1 MIELRGVTVELGARA
16 VVDSV
21 DGVVADGEWL
31 ALIGPNGAG
40 KTTLLRAI
48 ARLVPFT
55 GSIALAGRPVE
66 ALSRTELARLV
77 AVVPQEPSTPPWMTV
92 AEYVL
97 LGRTPHLG
105 PLAREGARD
114 RDAAARSLARLDL
127 LPFADR
133 PLGTLSGGEKQRVV
147 VARALAQ
154 DARIVLLDE
163 PTAALDIGHQQQA
176 LELLDGLRE
185 ESGLTLV
192 AAMHDLTLAAQ
203 YADRMLL
210 LDAGR
215 VVADGMPAEVL
226 TEGAIA
232 RHYGAAID
240 VVRVGDRIAVVP
252 RRESAPRLAPER
264 EPQYGDVS

>member
-1 MIELRGVTVELGARA
+1 VIELRGVTVELGGRR
-16 VVDSV
+16 VVDLV
-21 DGVVADGEWL
+21 DALVERGEWL

-48 ARLVPFT
+48 ARLVPFA
-55 GSIALAGRPVE
+55 GEISLDGRPGVE
-66 ALSRTELARLV
+66 LTRAELARLV

-105 PLAREGARD
+105 PLAKEGVRD
-114 RDAAARSLARLDL
+114 RDAAARALARLDL
-127 LPFADR
+127 LQFVDR
-133 PLGTLSGGEKQRVV
+133 RLGTLSGGEKQRVV

-154 DARIVLLDE
+154 EAPIVLLDE

-176 LELLDGLRE
+176 LDLLDVLRE

-203 YADRMLL
+203 YAKRMLL
-210 LDAGR
+210 LADGH
-215 VVADGMPAEVL
+215 VVANGSPVDVL
-226 TEGAIA
+226 TEATIA
-232 RHYGAAID
+232 QHYGAAID
-240 VVRVGDRIAVVP
+240 VVDVGGRIAVVP
-252 RRESAPRLAPER
+252 RRA
-264 EPQYGDVS
+264 G

>member
-1 MIELRGVTVELGARA
+1 MIELGSVTVELGGSS
-16 VVDSV
+16 VVDRVSAT
-21 DGVVADGEWL
+21 VADGEWL

-48 ARLVPFT
+48 ARLVPYA
-55 GSIALAGRPVE
+55 GDIALDGRRSE
-66 ALSRTELARLV
+66 ELTRGELARLV
-77 AVVPQEPSTPPWMTV
+77 AVVPQDPSTPPWMTV

-105 PLAREGARD
+105 PLAKEGARD

-127 LPFADR
+127 LPFAQR
-133 PLGTLSGGEKQRVV
+133 RLGTLSGGEKQRVV

-154 DARIVLLDE
+154 EAPIVLLDE

-176 LELLDGLRE
+176 LELLDGLRA

-192 AAMHDLTLAAQ
+192 AAMHDLTLASQ
-203 YADRMLL
+203 YADRMLM

-215 VVADGMPAEVL
+215 VVADGTPADVL
-226 TEGAIA
+226 TEAVIA
-232 RHYGAAID
+232 EHYGAAID
-240 VVRVGDRIAVVP
+240 VVAVGDRIAVVP
-252 RRESAPRLAPER
+252 RRPDRVAP
-264 EPQYGDVS
+264 

>member
-1 MIELRGVTVELGARA
+1 VSAIELRGVTVELGGRP
-16 VVDSV
+16 VVDRV
-21 DGVVADGEWL
+21 DATVARGEWL

-48 ARLVPFT
+48 ARLVPYA
-55 GSIALAGRPVE
+55 GSILLDGRRTE
-66 ALSRTELARLV
+66 ELRRAELSRLL
-77 AVVPQEPSTPPWMTV
+77 AVVPQDPATPPWMTV
-92 AEYVL
+92 GEYVL

-105 PLAREGARD
+105 LLAKEGRHD
-114 RDAAARSLARLDL
+114 RRAAAGALARLDL
-127 LPFADR
+127 LDYR
-133 PLGTLSGGEKQRVV
+133 ERRLGTLSGGERQRAV

-154 DARIVLLDE
+154 EARIVLLDE

-176 LELLDGLRE
+176 LELLDALRG

-210 LDAGR
+210 LDRGR
-215 VVADGMPAEVL
+215 IAAEGSPREVL
-226 TEGAIA
+226 TAEALA

-240 VVRVGDRIAVVP
+240 VVPVGGRLAVVP
-252 RRESAPRLAPER
+252 RRNGVAQGAHGVDAVRR
-264 EPQYGDVS
+264 

>member
-1 MIELRGVTVELGARA
+1 VIELRSVTVELGGTV
-16 VVDSV
+16 VVDAI
-21 DGVVADGEWL
+21 DAVVADGEWL

-40 KTTLLRAI
+40 KTTLLRAV
-48 ARLVPFT
+48 ARLVPFA
-55 GSIALAGRPVE
+55 GEIRLAGRSVDELPR
-66 ALSRTELARLV
+66 AELARLV

-105 PLAREGARD
+105 PLAKEGVRD
-114 RDAAARSLARLDL
+114 REAAARSLARLDL
-127 LPFADR
+127 IPFVDR
-133 PLGTLSGGEKQRVV
+133 RLGTLSGGEKQRVV

-154 DARIVLLDE
+154 EARIVLLDE

-176 LELLDGLRE
+176 LDLLDGLRE

-210 LDAGR
+210 LDSGR
-215 VVADGMPAEVL
+215 VVAEGAPVDVL
-226 TEGAIA
+226 TEALIA
-232 RHYGAAID
+232 SHYGAAID
-240 VVRVGDRIAVVP
+240 VVPVGDRIAVVP
-252 RRESAPRLAPER
+252 RRRVPPNT
-264 EPQYGDVS
+264 

>member
-1 MIELRGVTVELGARA
+1 MTVAEYVLLGRTPHLGPLAKEGARDREA
-16 VVDSV
+16 AARS
-21 DGVVADGEWL
+21 L
-31 ALIGPNGAG
+31 
-40 KTTLLRAI
+40 
-48 ARLVPFT
+48 ARLDLLPFA
-55 GSIALAGRPVE
+55 GEILLDGRPS
-66 ALSRTELARLV
+66 ADLPRGELARLV

-105 PLAREGARD
+105 PLAKEGARD
-114 RDAAARSLARLDL
+114 REAAARALARLDL
-127 LPFADR
+127 LPFTNR
-133 PLGTLSGGEKQRVV
+133 RLGTLSGGEKQRVV

-154 DARIVLLDE
+154 EASIVLLDE

-215 VVADGMPAEVL
+215 VVADGTPADVL
-226 TEGAIA
+226 TEAAIA
-232 RHYGAAID
+232 EHYGAAID
-240 VVRVGDRIAVVP
+240 VISVSDRIAIVP
-252 RRESAPRLAPER
+252 RRSPADRD
-264 EPQYGDVS
+264 G

>member
-1 MIELRGVTVELGARA
+1 MTAIRLRGVTVELGGRA
-16 VVDSV
+16 VVDRV
-21 DGVVADGEWL
+21 DADVADGEWV

-40 KTTLLRAI
+40 KTTLLRAL
-48 ARLVPFT
+48 ARLVPFA
-55 GSIALAGRPVE
+55 GEIELDGRPLAE
-66 ALSRTELARLV
+66 LGRGELARLV

-105 PLAREGARD
+105 PLAREGVGD
-114 RDAAARSLARLDL
+114 REAAARALARLDL
-127 LPFADR
+127 LPFVER
-133 PLGTLSGGEKQRVV
+133 RLGTLSGGEKQRVV

-154 DARIVLLDE
+154 EAAVVLLDE

-176 LELLDGLRE
+176 LDLLDGLRA

-203 YADRMLL
+203 YADRMVL
-210 LDAGR
+210 LDGGR
-215 VVADGMPAEVL
+215 VVADGPPIEVL
-226 TEGAIA
+226 TAPVIA

-240 VVRVGDRIAVVP
+240 VVPVGDRIAIVP
-252 RRESAPRLAPER
+252 RRA
-264 EPQYGDVS
+264 G